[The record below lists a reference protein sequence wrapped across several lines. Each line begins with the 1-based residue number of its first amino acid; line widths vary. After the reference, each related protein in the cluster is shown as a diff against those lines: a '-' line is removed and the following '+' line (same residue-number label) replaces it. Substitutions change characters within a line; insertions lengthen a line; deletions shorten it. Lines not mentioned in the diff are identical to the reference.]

1 MLVIHLLGDDMTL
14 CNILGLVRRTC
25 SRNVKFHLMNCQFL
39 DFASA
44 LEVYS
49 LVQACREQQATRSLL
64 GWRNCRIQNRLMF
77 CTYDF
82 ESNVYLV
89 N

>member
-64 GWRNCRIQNRLMF
+64 IAWGKLPDSRYTDVLHKGF
-77 CTYDF
+77 
-82 ESNVYLV
+82 
-89 N
+89 